1 MLRRSNRV
9 ASRDELVKMRE
20 EAVEHVERLRMVGD
34 WGAGAADIRKIAE
47 RVLVLIEDRLET
59 KR

>member
-1 MLRRSNRV
+1 MT
-9 ASRDELVKMRE
+9 SRDELVQLRK
-20 EAVEHVERLRMVGD
+20 EAVEHVERLRHIGD
-34 WGAGAADIRKIAE
+34 YGAGAADIRKLAE